1 MLAKNSKR
9 AVESILVADGNQALA
24 TGGQPIID
32 SAGYNVA
39 NEQLAVFCNSYNG
52 TLDNGEVLTA
62 GATVQDAPVITIAQG
77 TPFSSTL
84 GSSTI
89 QGLPDVNIL
98 KSSPIDGRYVLS
110 VKKQAYVAPRAS
122 GWVIGSTTA
131 ANAILPLDNT
141 VFGVKIAFNSARGDQ
156 SFSKHIR
163 QAQDVSYLT
172 PDYTAL
178 STTNPTDHL
187 VQNLVS
193 NINKLSSGV
202 ITNGYKGNFP
212 FIALAVDKDSAAGSV
227 TLTNLSSSG
236 VALPSGYGGYV
247 TDAQFAAAV
256 AKIVADGVGGLAGA
270 DTVVPINL
278 TTAGTSAN
286 GADII
291 VIISLS
297 DKFAVE
303 DRVWQKQVELEVG
316 LPYGFNYPTVALAEG
331 SEVVEGEGGGRQW
344 EVYFKNTAAQ
354 RQTQNRSLFP
364 FLTPYVPVDSSAT
377 YISYQIEHYEVTEN
391 GIAANINAPLKT
403 IVLIES
409 GDTTTQAQFEA
420 VINPWLLSLN
430 TPKSF

>member
-9 AVESILVADGNQALA
+9 AVESILVADENQALA
-24 TGGQPIID
+24 AGGQPILT
-32 SAGYNVA
+32 STGYNVA

-52 TLDNGEVLTA
+52 TLDNGEILNA
-62 GATVQDAPVITIAQG
+62 GDTVQDAPVITIAQG

-84 GSSTI
+84 GSSAI

-122 GWVIGSTTA
+122 AWTIGGAGSA
-131 ANAILPLDNT
+131 AVVPLDNT

-156 SFSKHIR
+156 AYSKHIR
-163 QAQDVSYLT
+163 QAQTPTYLT

-178 STTNPTDHL
+178 ATVSPTDHL
-187 VQNLVS
+187 LQNLVS
-193 NINKLSSGV
+193 NINKLSNGV
-202 ITNGYKGNFP
+202 TTNGYKGNFP
-212 FIALAVDKDSAAGSV
+212 FVALAINFAGGVSGGVDVDPAVSTVG
-227 TLTNLSSSG
+227 TNLGAS
-236 VALPSGYGGYV
+236 YGGYV
-247 TDAQFAAAV
+247 IDAQFRAALTQVIASNSNITN
-256 AKIVADGVGGLAGA
+256 ASEII
-270 DTVVPINL
+270 PINL
-278 TTAGTSAN
+278 ATAGAAAN
-286 GADII
+286 TNAI
-291 VIISLS
+291 VIVSLS

-316 LPYGFNYPTVALAEG
+316 LPYGFNYPTVGLAED
-331 SEVVEGEGGGRQW
+331 SKVVEGEGAGRQW
-344 EVYFKNTAAQ
+344 EVYFRNTAAQ
-354 RQTQNRSLFP
+354 RETQNRSLFV
-364 FLTPYVPVDSSAT
+364 FLNPYVPVDSSAT

-409 GDTTTQAQFEA
+409 ADTTTQAQFEA
-420 VINPWLLSLN
+420 VLNPWLLSLN